1 MTAMYYREIEP
12 APALQAFVTCYWEF
26 IARDIPGG
34 FYEHIVMP
42 DGCVTIVYGR
52 NAAEGSSFLRLVGPS
67 LEARTVP
74 IHTHDIFWG
83 IRFWPGAAGYLLG
96 LSPRALQDRVFEAP
110 SSIPEIATALL
121 EKLPACHTGE
131 EATRVFD
138 EVLLKRAPGVEALD
152 EKVMAG
158 VKAIVAAKGEIKIG
172 GLAQQLGLS
181 ERQFQR
187 RFQKAVG
194 LTAKQ
199 FARIR
204 RFRVSMSNVL
214 EEEPKDWGRV
224 AAERGYTDQPHLV
237 REFSQLVGEPPT
249 SFAERI
255 RSIEHGPVDP

>member
-1 MTAMYYREIEP
+1 M
-12 APALQAFVTCYWEF
+12 
-26 IARDIPGG
+26 
-34 FYEHIVMP
+34 
-42 DGCVTIVYGR
+42 
-52 NAAEGSSFLRLVGPS
+52 
-67 LEARTVP
+67 
-74 IHTHDIFWG
+74 
-83 IRFWPGAAGYLLG
+83 
-96 LSPRALQDRVFEAP
+96 QDRVFEAP

-121 EKLPACHTGE
+121 EKLPACNTGE

-152 EKVMAG
+152 EKVVAG

-172 GLAQQLGLS
+172 GLAEQLGLS

-194 LTAKQ
+194 LTPKQ

-214 EEEPKDWGRV
+214 EEEPKAWGWV
-224 AAERGYTDQPHLV
+224 AAERGYADQPHLV

-249 SFAERI
+249 SFAKRI
-255 RSIEHGPVDP
+255 RSIEHGPVNP